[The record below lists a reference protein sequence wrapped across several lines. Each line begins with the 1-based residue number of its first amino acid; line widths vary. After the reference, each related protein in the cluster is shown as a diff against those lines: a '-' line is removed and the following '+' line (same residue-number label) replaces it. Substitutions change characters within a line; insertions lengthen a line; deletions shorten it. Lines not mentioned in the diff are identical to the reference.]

1 MWTNFS
7 QSSAEDETISNSFC
21 TNGIFK
27 VWSDDLVYKTPQVGA
42 SVQNKKMF
50 IAIDKTVVLL
60 EDENIAKCS
69 FLSFNSQIDIVTIS
83 KSGNLIVCGLS
94 DGEIH
99 GVCING
105 VPLFNLSINPDDVQ
119 KKSTIAGIRQIGENY
134 YVCCTNSSV
143 YKIANADES
152 RIEQC
157 LNISLKENE
166 TVLFNESIM
175 ENVAIER
182 ITKTKSLNEITAVEI
197 IPLLDNEEYL
207 IMSGTKCFLRFQKNN
222 QDTKIIIPDNY
233 QGLKN
238 IYNLHSYTIALTN
251 SGHLLEICH
260 FSKLVYQISF
270 EFNCLIDNLTV
281 MENNEESIELLVLTK
296 PDQNGMRFLKVVDFP
311 SFKCLHQ
318 FEMAKDTWLVQQP
331 KCSVNLYYLCGE
343 NINAQGLPQEIEMKL
358 VSETQPAERLK
369 KLIYKGHL
377 EEAEEF
383 GKQFDLSLQ
392 PIYEAKAKK
401 ILMEMSSITEDNME
415 QCQKRFEQLS
425 SLLKLVE
432 KKEFFKTIRSYEI
445 PNRKILPI
453 FLEEILMH
461 LDEEVDDDCIRE
473 IKEHQLRLKT
483 LALIDPYECNMDW
496 QRFVYHPN
504 ILQLCSSF
512 LKNEILTACLIWKRH
527 SATIMAQIDPPNI
540 RKLMNLIPANVEP
553 FNLVQWLRHFVPTTI
568 HIYPSLMPY
577 IIDWSIH
584 KTRSL
589 QLSKHWPD
597 IGLEFSTKISEI
609 FDEIQFLHSDV
620 RRQHEKNIE
629 KLRDMVNALQDL
641 AVLKKSYNLIFT
653 LDNYIKESLDE
664 TAFCILQRVQI
675 SNLKSLVNDFLYP
688 IYMERGRSPVKAI
701 RKYIKFL
708 VASRQHLSSW
718 LNRAVTSIEL
728 LHSEDARLESA
739 LLVLQAAPVPWPM
752 TVSPL
757 IKLGESTHPLAQK
770 INIEYEIQIIK
781 IIKVKY
787 GWPADG
793 SDYNMKLVFRIVKAD
808 LPEMID
814 DIKDLTK
821 ATPEIQGS
829 ANFYCCYELARKG
842 KVDSALTF
850 FNSLGMQQKA
860 ECSEKIINIFSEVL
874 EDPNIDEYSHNN
886 LFEFFKL
893 MTPQSNTSDQKVLL
907 KIQKCYVLRTRF
919 HLNVSTND
927 LKKQDVRYNL
937 LEKGITNLVEKIK
950 QNKIRITSVW
960 NEICELS
967 NVLEFEK
974 VFGVM
979 ELSKVLNSIHVS
991 CALAYYS
998 LELVDCTNQNY
1009 EMFVDLAIL
1018 IISQQIVRYQNKDG
1032 RNDTMINDSLA
1043 FPLAYK
1049 LLVTAL
1055 QYGKTFKLEI
1065 IDLLKWI
1072 RIVNTSY
1079 ELDAIKEAY
1088 SVEND
1093 VNERII
1099 KNFENIENPQQI
1111 DTQLKNKKRN
1121 SVSVFDEIICVQ
1133 EVRKETL
1140 TRDPSPVAHCVSL
1153 ALLLLV
1159 SEIKPEIYSFNKLK
1173 LLTLDKLN
1181 TEVNKIK
1188 GEFLQSIELL
1198 IKLKQHNSWYSV
1210 AQYLLEYQKTC
1221 ENKIVHPDYVS
1232 TQLRRV
1238 FRHLLSHK
1246 EPNFI
1251 DLFAMLITDLSPRLQ
1266 LESLLNDLKSDI
1278 QRVNLLILAEMY
1290 NTHIE
1295 DMAKVKAIRE
1305 SRIKQFYFTELC
1317 KQDSSL
1323 KTKSDIEIV
1332 SMGQLMKELRN
1343 KMLDVRLLERLSKDF
1358 GWDYQQ
1364 VLVSQVIAVLH
1375 LQQPSFEIKVDTFG
1389 KEELCMKSS
1398 VEEMRN
1404 FCQPYI
1410 NEIKNTELLASKL
1423 LNFMSEINYYFY
1435 EHYLCVI
1442 DILNY
1447 INELPKEMQLWNCI
1461 LIFLKHKM
1469 ITKRRNRPSQ
1479 IETDWW
1485 LKTHSEIGVLPKI
1498 SKYRLPFMPIVQQP
1512 LKDILD
1518 NEIDIDNCESWFPL
1532 IKMHTVLQATT
1543 TQSEILKMQ
1552 DYFCMS
1558 AVKNS
1563 ISDYKSNVDSDVWNL
1578 QPTNN
1583 AFLQSILRLVQHV
1596 SNTSK
1601 VLLILYFVV
1610 SHAPDG
1616 ADQVEASYECYKYTI
1631 EHEQELLSQ
1640 DKSFETVRK
1649 AKRKYPIFKTQHLL
1663 HVYGLIEDKLLQLV
1677 ESPKDLIYS
1686 LYYHEM
1692 ILKPNKPDINK
1703 VCKEI
1708 AELHEL
1714 DIDMIQFSLLQK
1726 WLSFTT
1732 TMSSEITTLEETFYE
1747 DMNSTTG
1754 TTEEHDGENV
1764 IRAHYILKS
1773 WETDKAI
1780 QFLVGHIFPADGSVN
1795 TSKQLQMFECFS
1807 QLNDGSS
1814 NYNDVLSQQKYII
1827 IKCVHNLKQ
1836 LGYNFSLEKFAEYDK
1851 ITILKKIWQTHA
1863 NSQFA
1868 MEVIANI
1875 CLGFKIYIPK
1885 IWNGVLRQMVK
1896 FGMIRELNALVDVLS
1911 CNSQILHTTGL
1922 IQAWDCVLK
1931 LPFKKANKTRSFEQE
1946 DLLMKTLF
1954 RIQGCPVVSEINLIE
1969 IAEDCMRIDRAHM
1982 AAILMVFCCSQDDR
1996 ETIKKLVISR
2006 ASSNVRK
2013 DILELEESGIMPAI
2027 INFVMKELNI

>member
-7 QSSAEDETISNSFC
+7 QSSAEDETISNVFC

-27 VWSDDLVYKTPQVGA
+27 IWSDDLVYKRPQVGA
-42 SVQNKKMF
+42 SVQNRKMF

-83 KSGNLIVCGLS
+83 NSGNLIVCGLS

-105 VPLFNLSINPDDVQ
+105 IPLFNLSINQDDVQ
-119 KKSTIAGIRQIGENY
+119 KKTTIAGIRQVGNSY
-134 YVCCTNSSV
+134 YISCTNGSI
-143 YKIANADES
+143 YKLTNVDES
-152 RIEQC
+152 RIETC

-166 TVLFNESIM
+166 TVLLNDSIM

-182 ITKTKSLNEITAVEI
+182 MTNTKSLNEITAVEI
-197 IPLLDNEEYL
+197 IPLTGRDEYL
-207 IMSGTKCFLRFQKNN
+207 FLSGTKCFLRFQTSQ
-222 QDTKIIIPDNY
+222 QDTKIIISDNY

-238 IYNLHSYTIALTN
+238 IYNLDSYTIALTN
-251 SGHLLEICH
+251 SGHLLEICP
-260 FSKLVYQISF
+260 FTKLVYQIPF
-270 EFNCLIDNLTV
+270 EFDCLIDDLTV
-281 MENNEESIELLVLTK
+281 MENNENTVELLILTK
-296 PDQNGMRFLKVVDFP
+296 PDENGARAMKVVEFP
-311 SFKCLHQ
+311 SFKCIYQ
-318 FEMAKDTWLVQQP
+318 FEMPKDTWLVNQP
-331 KCSVNLYYLCGE
+331 KCSVNLYYLSGE

-383 GKQFDLSLQ
+383 GKQFELSLQ

-401 ILMEMSSITEDNME
+401 LLLEMSSITEDNME
-415 QCQKRFEQLS
+415 RFEEMFKQLT
-425 SLLKLVE
+425 SLLKLIENKV
-432 KKEFFKTIRSYEI
+432 FFKTIRSYEI
-445 PNRKILPI
+445 PSRRILPL
-453 FLEEILMH
+453 FLDEILIH
-461 LDEEVDDDCIRE
+461 LDEEMDDDCIRE

-504 ILQLCSSF
+504 IVQLCSSF
-512 LKNEILTACLIWKRH
+512 LKSEILIACLIWRRH
-527 SATIMAQIDPPNI
+527 SATIIPQIDLPNI
-540 RKLMNLIPANVEP
+540 RKLMSLIPANVEP
-553 FNLVQWLRHFVPTTI
+553 FNLVQWLRHFVPTTV
-568 HIYPSLMPY
+568 HAYPSLMPY
-577 IIDWSIH
+577 IIDWSIQ

-589 QLSKHWPD
+589 QLSKHWPE
-597 IGLEFSTKISEI
+597 IGLEFSTKVSEI
-609 FDEIQFLHSDV
+609 FDDIHFLHSDV

-629 KLRDMVNALQDL
+629 KLRDLVNALQDL
-641 AVLKKSYNLIFT
+641 AVLKKSYNLVFT
-653 LDNYIKESLDE
+653 LDNYIKDSLDE

-675 SNLKSLVNDFLYP
+675 TNLKSLVNDFLYP

-701 RKYIKFL
+701 RKYISFL
-708 VASRQHLSSW
+708 VASRQNLSSW

-739 LLVLQAAPVPWPM
+739 LLVLQAAPVPWPV
-752 TVSPL
+752 TVGPL

-770 INIEYEIQIIK
+770 INTEYEIQIIK
-781 IIKVKY
+781 IMKVKY

-793 SDYNMKLVFRIVKAD
+793 TDYNMKLVFRIVKTD

-814 DIKDLTK
+814 DIRDLTK

-842 KVDSALTF
+842 KIDTALKF
-850 FNSLGMQQKA
+850 FNSLGTQQKA

-874 EDPNIDEYSHNN
+874 EDPNIDEISHSN

-893 MTPQSNTSDQKVLL
+893 MTPQSNTSDQNVLL
-907 KIQKCYVLRTRF
+907 KIQKCHILRVRF
-919 HLNVSTND
+919 QLNVLTDD
-927 LKKQDVRYNL
+927 LRKQDVRREL
-937 LEKGITNLVEKIK
+937 LEKGVSNLAQKIK
-950 QNKIRITSVW
+950 QNKINVTSLW
-960 NEICELS
+960 NEICELATA
-967 NVLEFEK
+967 LEFEK
-974 VFGVM
+974 VFGVL
-979 ELSKVLNSIHVS
+979 ELCKVLNNVHLS
-991 CALAYYS
+991 CALAYYT
-998 LELVDCTNQNY
+998 LELINCTKQNY
-1009 EMFVDLAIL
+1009 EIFIDLAIL
-1018 IISQQIVRYQNKDG
+1018 VISQQIVLCQNKHD
-1032 RNDTMINDSLA
+1032 RDTAMVTDPLA
-1043 FPLAYK
+1043 FPLSYK

-1055 QYGKTFKLEI
+1055 QSGKTFKLEI
-1065 IDLLKWI
+1065 IELLKWV
-1072 RIVNTSY
+1072 RIVNISY
-1079 ELDAIKEAY
+1079 ELEVIQECY
-1088 SVEND
+1088 GIEND
-1093 VNERII
+1093 VNDRIF
-1099 KNFENIENPQQI
+1099 KHFEDIENPKPMDIKPQQ
-1111 DTQLKNKKRN
+1111 NKRN
-1121 SVSVFDEIICVQ
+1121 SVSVFDEIVCVQ
-1133 EVRKETL
+1133 EVRKEKTV
-1140 TRDPSPVAHCVSL
+1140 RDHSPVVNCVSL
-1153 ALLLLV
+1153 ALLLIVL
-1159 SEIKPEIYSFNKLK
+1159 EIQPAIYSFSKLK
-1173 LLTLDKLN
+1173 TLTSEKLK
-1181 TEVNKIK
+1181 VDAARIK
-1188 GEFLQSIELL
+1188 GEFLHSIELL
-1198 IKLKQHNSWYSV
+1198 VKSKQHNPWYSV
-1210 AQYLLEYQKTC
+1210 AQYLLEYQK
-1221 ENKIVHPDYVS
+1221 NSDKKIIHLDFVS

-1238 FRHLLSHK
+1238 LRHLLSHK
-1246 EPNFI
+1246 EPNFL
-1251 DLFAMLITDLSPRLQ
+1251 DLFAMLITDLQPRLQ
-1266 LESLLNDLKSDI
+1266 LENLMNDLKSDV

-1295 DMAKVKAIRE
+1295 DMVKVKEIRE

-1323 KTKSDIEIV
+1323 KTKPDIDIV

-1375 LQQPSFEIKVDTFG
+1375 LQQPNFEIKVDTFG
-1389 KEELCMKSS
+1389 KEELCMKNS
-1398 VEEMRN
+1398 VEEIRN
-1404 FCQPYI
+1404 LCQPYI

-1442 DILNY
+1442 EILNY

-1469 ITKRRNRPSQ
+1469 ISKRRHRPSQ
-1479 IETDWW
+1479 METDWW
-1485 LKTHSEIGVLPKI
+1485 LKSHSEIGVLPKI

-1518 NEIDIDNCESWFPL
+1518 NEINIDNCESWFPL
-1532 IKMHTVLQATT
+1532 IKMHTVLQATA

-1563 ISDYKSNVDSDVWNL
+1563 ISDYKSNVDSDTWNL

-1616 ADQVEASYECYKYTI
+1616 ADQVEASYECYKYTLK
-1631 EHEQELLSQ
+1631 HEQELLNQ
-1640 DKSFETVRK
+1640 EKSVETVRK

-1663 HVYGLIEDKLLQLV
+1663 HVYGLVEDKLLQLV
-1677 ESPKDLIYS
+1677 ENPKDLIYS
-1686 LYYHEM
+1686 LYHHEM

-1708 AELHEL
+1708 AELHDL
-1714 DIDMIQFSLLQK
+1714 DIDMMQFNLLQK
-1726 WLSFTT
+1726 WLSFA
-1732 TMSSEITTLEETFYE
+1732 TMSSEVTTLEETFYE
-1747 DMNSTTG
+1747 DINSSISVQ
-1754 TTEEHDGENV
+1754 EENDGENV
-1764 IRAHYILKS
+1764 MRAHYILKS

-1814 NYNDVLSQQKYII
+1814 SYNDVLSQQKYII

-1836 LGYNFSLEKFAEYDK
+1836 LGYNFSLDKFADYDK
-1851 ITILKKIWQTHA
+1851 ITILKKIWQSHA
-1863 NSQFA
+1863 NNQFA

-1896 FGMIRELNALVDVLS
+1896 FNMIRELNSLVDVLS
-1911 CNSQILHTTGL
+1911 CNSHILHTTGL
-1922 IQAWDCVLK
+1922 VQAWDCVLK

-1946 DLLMKTLF
+1946 EILMKTLF

-1969 IAEDCMRIDRAHM
+1969 IAEDCIRIDRTHM
-1982 AAILMVFCCSQDDR
+1982 AAILIVFCCSPKDR
-1996 ETIKKLVISR
+1996 DIIKKLITSR
-2006 ASSNVRK
+2006 MNPNVRK
-2013 DILELEESGIMPAI
+2013 DILELEESGIMPNI
-2027 INFVMKELNI
+2027 INFVLKELNI